1 MYKFL
6 SHWKLFLACCIFCVD
21 LSHPFDSPWPS
32 KSQWLDAPELAFAC
46 VEFGRRRRSP
56 MDIFKL
62 QHSFD
67 YGKCVSTCKKQA
79 SEEGKQYQSEECLE
93 TASIDMKLK
102 GLAGFLSS
110 CCPHQMSSKEAL
122 RRRMPNKAVPEYT
135 TIQVPN
141 SSFVTLHRS
150 MR

>member
-1 MYKFL
+1 
-6 SHWKLFLACCIFCVD
+6 
-21 LSHPFDSPWPS
+21 
-32 KSQWLDAPELAFAC
+32 
-46 VEFGRRRRSP
+46 

-102 GLAGFLSS
+102 GLAEFLSS

-122 RRRMPNKAVPEYT
+122 PNKAVPEYT
-135 TIQVPN
+135 KFEFCDTPPKHAMTFKRN
-141 SSFVTLHRS
+141 D
-150 MR
+150 